1 MNQDSQLEFETLD
14 VGDGLK
20 GAIRTSLASDEREV
34 HRLKYEIG
42 EFKKQEKQLLDKWW
56 RALRKDARA
65 YVDEML
71 DNVCKQVLKERAEQ
85 AEPAA
90 AAAELQ
96 VVLHEVLPVDTFQ
109 QEPGEH
115 VNFIEQRDSLGTG
128 TQSSQGADQEPS

>member
-14 VGDGLK
+14 VGGGLK
-20 GAIRTSLASDEREV
+20 GALRTGVASDEREV
-34 HRLKYEIG
+34 QRLKHEIG

-65 YVDEML
+65 YVDDML
-71 DNVCKQVLKERAEQ
+71 ANVCKRVLKERAQ
-85 AEPAA
+85 AGPAA